1 MAPQSFITKKKFKNN
16 PAKGEKLINFTKDDT
31 SSICDK
37 YRNGAEFDRDRLL
50 FTMQSLFNAIV
61 VIPLIDHNKRRK
73 SIESK
78 TGESI
83 NSDGIPVCSCGHT
96 MTYDGYDYTRYRK
109 KYRCPLKAGLIDSCP
124 FAQTCSTSDYGR
136 VVYVK
141 DKDNEP
147 RFKGPVSYGSPKW
160 KSIYKDRTCTE
171 RINNAVLNTYGLHKM
186 HLRNGAKNGFFSIIA
201 GINLHLDAWLKA
213 EV

>member
-1 MAPQSFITKKKFKNN
+1 M
-16 PAKGEKLINFTKDDT
+16 
-31 SSICDK
+31 
-37 YRNGAEFDRDRLL
+37 
-50 FTMQSLFNAIV
+50 
-61 VIPLIDHNKRRK
+61 IDHNKLRK

-78 TGESI
+78 TGEFI

-109 KYRCPLKAGLIDSCP
+109 KYRCPLKAGLIDSC
-124 FAQTCSTSDYGR
+124 
-136 VVYVK
+136 
-141 DKDNEP
+141 
-147 RFKGPVSYGSPKW
+147 KGPVSYGSPKW

-171 RINNAVLNTYGLHKM
+171 RINNAVLNTYGLHKI
-186 HLRNGAKNGFFSIIA
+186 HLRNGAKNGFFSITA

>member
-1 MAPQSFITKKKFKNN
+1 MTCVSATAQMLDINPDLKPKYMCLDSASDSNSIYHFFQEKN
-16 PAKGEKLINFTKDDT
+16 I
-31 SSICDK
+31 
-37 YRNGAEFDRDRLL
+37 
-50 FTMQSLFNAIV
+50 
-61 VIPLIDHNKRRK
+61 IPLIDHNKRRK

-78 TGESI
+78 TGEFI

-109 KYRCPLKAGLIDSCP
+109 KYRCPLKVGLIDSCP

>member
-1 MAPQSFITKKKFKNN
+1 MCLDSAS
-16 PAKGEKLINFTKDDT
+16 D
-31 SSICDK
+31 S
-37 YRNGAEFDRDRLL
+37 
-50 FTMQSLFNAIV
+50 NAIYQFFQEKNI
-61 VIPLIDHNKRRK
+61 IPLIDHNKRRK

-96 MTYDGYDYTRYRK
+96 MTYDGYDHTRYRK
-109 KYRCPLKAGLIDSCP
+109 KYCCPLKTGLIDSCP

-160 KSIYKDRTCTE
+160 KSLYKDRTYTE
-171 RINNAVLNTYGLHKM
+171 RINNAVLNTYGLHKI
-186 HLRNGAKNGFFSIIA
+186 HLRNRAKNGFFTIIA
-201 GINLHLDAWLKA
+201 GINHHLDAWLKA